1 MVNPKHNA
9 LKVDSFSKPGVP
21 LFPSV
26 EWMSAT
32 LKELAQGMGL
42 PEAAAA
48 TNLDIESPRDFA
60 RYSVRDSRDR
70 EVAMSIPVE
79 GGGRLLRNWKFWPDL
94 KLSDHGEWRRT
105 HLAGLETY
113 LGKKPFF
120 RDLEAGIRRVYED
133 VEITNLADFNMAIF
147 QVLLSFILGNM
158 TMEEVEKYSSE
169 KNWLERGKEIASSF
183 KSNECSLQ
191 LIAENGRE
199 SILGFLAYNL

>member
-1 MVNPKHNA
+1 MNPKHNA

-32 LKELAQGMGL
+32 LKELTQGRGL
-42 PEAAAA
+42 TDAVES

-60 RYSVRDSRDR
+60 RYNLRDSRDR

-79 GGGRLLRNWKFWPDL
+79 GGGRLLRSWKFWPEL

-120 RDLEAGIRRVYED
+120 SDLEAGIRRVYED
-133 VEITNLADFNMAIF
+133 MGITILADFNMAIF
-147 QVLLSFILGNM
+147 QVLLSFILGNR
-158 TMEEVEKYSSE
+158 TMEEVEKYSSD
-169 KNWLERGKEIASSF
+169 KGWLERGKEIASSF